1 LTGFF
6 TLCTLELMTKPASMP
21 PDRDVLRQQEIAHQ
35 MSQAHS
41 HLIATRAAAI
51 RRLGELRAGVDILLD
66 ALEDSPEHVRVAAAG
81 ALGNFVEDARSAEI
95 TDALLSAIDDPSEKV
110 CQSAI
115 RSLGLLH
122 AQEARPDIEAFLDDP
137 NPYIVGAA
145 ILTLGRLKAKDLGP
159 RFVEFLDHKS
169 LYIQTQA
176 VRAISYVGYT
186 PAGPRLVEMIHQFR
200 QARRSA
206 DHPTPQA
213 FLDHQEDELY
223 TILNHLL
230 RTVSELKTREAIS
243 ILTEIVQQ
251 DVGLRGLAVEAL
263 IATGADISPQML
275 SSLLG
280 DPSIQ
285 LRRRVINLVSKAR
298 YRPALPL
305 LRKMLEEDSAVM
317 RSLALQAVTQM
328 RDLEALPQIEWMCY
342 HDTNPFTRIQAVHSL
357 AAFVGNDEQER
368 LLPLAD
374 DANFEVRRSAV
385 THLLENPVSNRAI
398 ARALARFAQGYP
410 DDELNASIADAL
422 GKAGID
428 LTGTEEPAS
437 VKGISATLLPEA
449 MRSDA
454 PHLLDLL
461 ERWLRANSEDPAA
474 LRSLETQKLRVSLE
488 YLIELLKRNA

>member
-1 LTGFF
+1 LTGYF
-6 TLCTLELMTKPASMP
+6 TLCTLERMTKPASMT
-21 PDRDVLRQQEIAHQ
+21 PDRDVLRQQEIAYQ
-35 MSQAHS
+35 MNQAHS
-41 HLIATRAAAI
+41 HLVATRASAI
-51 RRLGELRAGVDILLD
+51 RRLGELHSGVDLLLS
-66 ALEDSPEHVRVAAAG
+66 ALDDSPENVRMAAAG
-81 ALGNFVEDARSAEI
+81 ALGNFVEDARLAEI
-95 TDALLSAIDDPSEKV
+95 TEALLSAIDDPSEKV

-122 AQEARPDIEAFLDDP
+122 AQQARPDIEAFLDDP

-145 ILTLGRLKAKDLGP
+145 ILTLGRLNAKDLGP

-176 VRAISYVGYT
+176 VRAIGYIGYT

-200 QARRSA
+200 QARRSTE
-206 DHPTPQA
+206 HPSPQA
-213 FLDHQEDELY
+213 FLEHQEDELY
-223 TILNHLL
+223 TTLNHLI
-230 RTVSELKTREAIS
+230 RAVSELKTREAVP
-243 ILTEIVQQ
+243 ILTEIARQ

-275 SSLLG
+275 SSLLA
-280 DPSIQ
+280 DPSVQ
-285 LRRRVINLVSKAR
+285 LRRRVITLVSKAR

-317 RSLALQAVTQM
+317 RSLSLQAVTQM
-328 RDLEALPQIEWMCY
+328 RDLEALTQIEWMCY

-357 AAFVGNDEQER
+357 ATFVGKDEPER
-368 LLPLAD
+368 LLPLAE

-385 THLLENPVSNRAI
+385 THLLENPVSSRAI
-398 ARALARFAQGYP
+398 AGALARFAYDYP
-410 DDELNASIADAL
+410 EDELSASIADAL

-428 LTGTEEPAS
+428 RSIMEEPAS
-437 VKGISATLLPEA
+437 VEDRSPAATLPEA
-449 MRSDA
+449 LRSDA
-454 PHLLDLL
+454 PHLLILL

-488 YLIELLKRNA
+488 YLIDLLKKG